1 MPRNWR
7 KEDFDTAY
15 AEHICTGVFQEE
27 GDYYPRYIA
36 RYRDVMQL
44 YASLAPPGRQDV
56 LDIGGGQFAVLASKI
71 WGDNAHM
78 ADIGG
83 PHLEKLRG
91 IGITPHQWNLVKVD
105 APFEEKFDTIF
116 FSEVLEHLLISSPI
130 VLGRLRQCL
139 KPGGLLICT
148 TPNLHRLRNVAYMIM
163 GRQIFD
169 FFRTD
174 PREKGV
180 GHVTE
185 FSREHLAWHLTSA
198 GYRDINVEFR
208 NIAHSP
214 VSLFDRV
221 GYLLG
226 KPITWIPRYRDC
238 LFATGRN

>member
-1 MPRNWR
+1 MPRTWR
-7 KEDFDTAY
+7 KDAFDSAY
-15 AEHICTGVFQEE
+15 QQHICTGIFQEE

-36 RYRDVMQL
+36 RYRDVMEL
-44 YASLAPPGRQDV
+44 YASLAPAGKQDV

-83 PHLEKLRG
+83 THLEALRSVG
-91 IGITPHQWNLVKVD
+91 VTPHQWNLCNGE
-105 APFEEKFDTIF
+105 APFDDKFDTIF
-116 FSEVLEHLLISSPI
+116 FSEVLEHLLISSPV
-130 VLGRLRQCL
+130 VLARLRRCL
-139 KPGGLLICT
+139 KPGGVLICT

-174 PREKGV
+174 PLEKGV

-198 GYRDINVEFR
+198 GYRDVNVELR

-214 VSLFDRV
+214 VSLSDRI
-221 GYLLG
+221 GYWLG
-226 KPITWIPRYRDC
+226 QPITWIPRYRDC
-238 LFATGRN
+238 LFAVARN